1 MGNASLYAQT
11 AQAQNTQAQNTQV
24 QGAASSPSPQVF
36 NAKPF
41 ARGSIARL
49 DVSQAG
55 SRAPAL
61 NFEGKNG
68 KMVSLADFAGKVVL
82 VNLWATWCAPCIK
95 EMPALDRLARLNP
108 DKLAVIAISQDMAG
122 WRVVDPFFA
131 KTKLS
136 TLTPYIDKK
145 NQLAL
150 HYKAKGL
157 PLSIIYDAQGR
168 EVARL
173 SAPTDWDRGEGLAL
187 LKALAKL

>member
-1 MGNASLYAQT
+1 
-11 AQAQNTQAQNTQV
+11 
-24 QGAASSPSPQVF
+24 
-36 NAKPF
+36 
-41 ARGSIARL
+41 
-49 DVSQAG
+49 
-55 SRAPAL
+55 
-61 NFEGKNG
+61 
-68 KMVSLADFAGKVVL
+68 
-82 VNLWATWCAPCIK
+82 
-95 EMPALDRLARLNP
+95 MPALDRLARLNP